1 MLAAVVRAQH
11 RQEDPS
17 PWVLEDPFA
26 LDLVGPGWEGFAVL
40 LDSLFSKPFQSQA
53 RAAVV
58 GRARYAEDRLTGGAF
73 TQCVLLGAGLDSLAW
88 RRPDLLDTVT
98 LFEVDHPVSQ
108 AWKRERVDELGLPV
122 AGRHVF
128 APIDF
133 EAESLRTGLDAAAF
147 DWSAPT
153 LFSWMGVTMYLTTDA
168 IETTLRTIA
177 GCAPG
182 SEVAFSYRAHDSVID
197 DDGRAIL
204 QILEPLAAQLGEPL
218 QPGLSAKE
226 LERLVTACGLQVLD
240 HPTAS
245 DVAGRYFAG
254 RTDGL
259 APWTMESLITAAVA

>member
-1 MLAAVVRAQH
+1 MMAAIMRARH
-11 RQEDPS
+11 RQEDS
-17 PWVLEDPFA
+17 APWVLEDPFA
-26 LDLVGPGWEGFAVL
+26 LDLVGSGADDVAAVV
-40 LDSLFSKPFQSQA
+40 DSLFPKPFQIQA
-53 RAAVV
+53 RAGVV
-58 GRARYAEDRLTGGAF
+58 GRARYAEDRLIGGAF

-98 LFEVDHPVSQ
+98 LFEIDHPASQ
-108 AWKRERVDELGLPV
+108 AWKRERVAELGLPL

-128 APIDF
+128 APVDF
-133 EAESLRTGLDAAAF
+133 ETESLRTGLDAAAF
-147 DWSAPT
+147 DWTAPT

-197 DDGRAIL
+197 DDSRAIL

-218 QPGLSAKE
+218 QPGLSAEE

-240 HPTAS
+240 HPSAS
-245 DVAGRYFAG
+245 DVVRRYFAG
-254 RTDGL
+254 RPDGL
-259 APWTMESLITAAVA
+259 APWTMESLVTAAVA